1 MKKIFRIKN
10 KTEEPAGTLKDIL
23 KMTNAMLDEFE
34 ESTGKQYGDGTMVFQ
49 GDKIAC
55 HALGEGIVVWS
66 QKDLC
71 WAVEITKSSGGSIIV
86 GNHEPLKKFFKPT
99 KIS

>member
-1 MKKIFRIKN
+1 MEKIFRIKN
-10 KTEEPAGTLKDIL
+10 KIEEPPDIVKNIL
-23 KMTNAMLDEFE
+23 EKINAMIDRFE
-34 ESTGKQYGDGTMVFQ
+34 ESTGKHYGDGTMIFQ
-49 GDKIAC
+49 GDKITC
-55 HALGEGIVVWS
+55 HALGEGIVIWS